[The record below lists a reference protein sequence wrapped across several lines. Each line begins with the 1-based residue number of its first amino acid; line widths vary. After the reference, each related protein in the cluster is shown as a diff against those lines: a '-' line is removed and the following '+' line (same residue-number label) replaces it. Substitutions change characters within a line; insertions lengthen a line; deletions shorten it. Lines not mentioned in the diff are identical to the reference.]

1 MLQPKDTDWLSGYK
15 NKTQTYAVWKKKHF
29 RPTDT
34 CRLRGKGWKKIFHAN
49 GNQKKFRVAFLISD
63 EIDFKINN
71 IARDKGHYITTE
83 ASIKEEGITIVNICV
98 PNIRAPQY
106 IRKIL
111 TDIKGKNWQ
120 QHNNIRGL

>member
-1 MLQPKDTDWLSGYK
+1 MGSSHGVAMGPRDTYK
-15 NKTQTYAVWKKKHF
+15 LKV
-29 RPTDT
+29 R
-34 CRLRGKGWKKIFHAN
+34 RWKKIFHAN

-106 IRKIL
+106 IRKKVNEDK
-111 TDIKGKNWQ
+111 TSSKKQKKEKNNPIK
-120 QHNNIRGL
+120 LFSST